1 MKWYNINENY
11 PPMFTAIQ
19 IRDYDNNIFF
29 GEFVENDI
37 FVIYG
42 NYDEKIYSNKIK
54 EWSF

>member
-19 IRDYDNNIFF
+19 VRDYDNNIFF